1 MTTKPKKATAKKS
14 VARKPAKA
22 KSAPKEAPVKHA
34 PLPGPTP
41 NRQAVGWMNGQPI
54 YED

>member
-1 MTTKPKKATAKKS
+1 MTTKPKKAAAKKS
-14 VARKPAKA
+14 VAHKPAKA
-22 KSAPKEAPVKHA
+22 KAAPKEAPVKHA

-41 NRQAVGWMNGQPI
+41 NKQAVGWKNGQPI